1 MPNQEINVD
10 IKINSDALN
19 QLPKYK
25 AGFDSLR
32 DAVFNLNREIV
43 SSTEKLSKLNT
54 ENKETVTWGSK
65 IKGTV
70 KELYETYKTFR
81 EVVVTVAKE
90 LRIATTMAGGWAS
103 ILAGAFTLIT
113 TYGPQVLEY
122 LDHIFDS
129 EKARNA
135 AQSLKDYND
144 VMTSYIDIVAGGL
157 SEAGMLV
164 NIASN
169 TDQKHAV
176 RVEALKKLISL
187 SPQHLQNLTLE
198 NIKTK
203 EGTALVN
210 EYTKS
215 LKSKALIESTKGKR
229 TDYIKQ
235 RETLKKDL
243 EIAKQNWQDYKTGK
257 KESSTN
263 YNDDGSTWTDEED
276 AKQKYLITKNESV
289 QKDLAILKQIKAL
302 DNQLN
307 KSLIPTAADYKIK
320 QIHNKAF
327 WEADLAHQEE
337 LLSKIDNTSKESV
350 KKAKIIKLNRDK
362 AKKMLA
368 FYEDIPKQKI
378 AVKINNNS
386 LKKSKPAGPDPEEER
401 LASIAR
407 MAKLNLEGYAKEIAD
422 ADDHFRE
429 MKGKFH
435 EFLDDYSKM
444 SKEDKDKNAGRFK
457 ATNKAL
463 EQFEVEHQTTLNS
476 ITKKFQEEDFKK
488 LDDYYQ
494 ELNKIGKD
502 ARKQAFDQLQI
513 DYMQKQ
519 ADVDKILE
527 NNKKVERDLQNQIF
541 DLAGQDPN
549 KLSQAQLAANQQ
561 KIEELEKLRAN
572 AESAVARAKTVS
584 DQLRANNIKDTGKL
598 LKGFANED
606 KKAGL
611 EDSIAQ
617 DEKTGNWQ
625 KEFTDKQHLLDLEY
639 QQAIEAEGLIGSEKL
654 KIQRKYKDDT
664 AQLNKAKQDAEVANQ
679 KKYLQSLTSVAS
691 AVTGIFGK
699 NTIAAR
705 LAFKAQQ
712 AAAAAQVIIET
723 KKSIMNIWS
732 ANSGIPFVGVPKAIA
747 ETALV
752 AAVGASNLAAIIKQK
767 PGFAR
772 GGQYTSDGRGAL
784 LPGYSRTDN
793 TNAYLRSGEAV
804 VVSEAM
810 RNPWARNLVSAINV
824 AHGGRDFSVPNAGRG
839 YAIGGIFTDGG
850 NANRYYSQPVND
862 QKDLANTLA
871 YQMINNFPP
880 IYVDVKDV
888 NNQQNILA
896 QTVDRVNL

>member
-25 AGFDSLR
+25 AGFDNLR
-32 DAVFNLNREIV
+32 DAVNNLNKEIV
-43 SSTEKLSKLNT
+43 NSTDRLSKLNSQQ
-54 ENKETVTWGSK
+54 KETETWTMK
-65 IKGTV
+65 LKKAV
-70 KELYETYKTFR
+70 YDLADTYNTLKD
-81 EVVVTVAKE
+81 VAGKAAE
-90 LRIATTMAGGWAS
+90 SLSSWAS
-103 ILAGAFTLIT
+103 IAAAAFTLIT
-113 TYGPQVLEY
+113 TYGPQVLDF
-122 LDHIFDS
+122 LDNIFKSDS
-129 EKARNA
+129 AKKAAR
-135 AQSLKDYND
+135 SLEDYKDI
-144 VMTSYIDIVAGGL
+144 MSSYV
-157 SEAGMLV
+157 E
-164 NIASN
+164 NIASEISEVQMLIN
-169 TDQKHAV
+169 VSKN
-176 RVEALKKLISL
+176 EALSKNDRINAIRRLNELAPENLK
-187 SPQHLQNLTLE
+187 NLTLE
-198 NIKTK
+198 NLKTK
-203 EGTALVN
+203 EGTDLLN
-210 EYTKS
+210 EYLKILDKKS
-215 LKSKALIESTKGKR
+215 MQEAILSKR
-229 TDYIKQ
+229 TDLVKQ
-235 RETLKKDL
+235 RYELKEEYDSAKEYKRFNANTKSYTLFGKVLFTKQTDASEQFNEVAKKDKQL
-243 EIAKQNWQDYKTGK
+243 IERIKRIDADLTQSLLKYVPKQNIAQKQD
-257 KESSTN
+257 KEYWESF
-263 YNDDGSTWTDEED
+263 
-276 AKQKYLITKNESV
+276 LNE
-289 QKDLAILKQIKAL
+289 QQI
-302 DNQLN
+302 QLN
-307 KSLIPTAADYKIK
+307 KIDSKANDFQK
-320 QIHNKAF
+320 Q
-327 WEADLAHQEE
+327 
-337 LLSKIDNTSKESV
+337 V
-350 KKAKIIKLNRDK
+350 KPIKAKIQQ
-362 AKKMLA
+362 AKKMLEL
-368 FYEDIPKQKI
+368 YEDIPKQKI
-378 AVKINNNS
+378 GVKIHNNS
-386 LKKSKPAGPDPEEER
+386 LDKTKPAGPDPEEER

-422 ADDHFRE
+422 ADEHFRE

-444 SKEDKDKNAGRFK
+444 SKEDKAKNAERFK

-494 ELNKIGKD
+494 ELNKVGKD
-502 ARKQAFDQLQI
+502 ARKQAFDQLQK

-784 LPGYSRTDN
+784 LPGYSHTDN